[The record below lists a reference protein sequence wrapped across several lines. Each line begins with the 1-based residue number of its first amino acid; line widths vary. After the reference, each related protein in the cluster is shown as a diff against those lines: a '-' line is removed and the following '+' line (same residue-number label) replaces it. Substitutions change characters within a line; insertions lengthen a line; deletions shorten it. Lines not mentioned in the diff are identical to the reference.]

1 MDDKGGVMNDRTG
14 FQSRLLV
21 GLLVAALSA
30 ISCAGSDKLA
40 KQSEQ
45 AYGEGNLEK
54 AYQKAARAL
63 RKEPGNPRAR
73 AAMTM
78 AAGRLMDERETE
90 IRGIAARDTV
100 AAAKRSLALDAFR
113 DELLGYRVIL
123 PPDPDFDRDE
133 AAIRTGAARLVY
145 EESVDALESG
155 APKRAYD
162 GFQLA
167 KQFQPRFRDVAR
179 RIDQAYDEA
188 LPRVA
193 FLPFAN
199 ETDLPELSK
208 EFSDRAYSEIARR
221 IANNGFRFTELTPRE
236 RVYQSVPMAA
246 MDHLGARKAARI
258 GRDLGVDR
266 VIVGRFFGLRTKTN
280 LGAFPQAVF
289 YKTVE
294 KDEQGASHDRW
305 SERAMIVLTRD
316 RDLTVGYE
324 YSIVDVHDGS
334 AIAGN
339 TGTIHA
345 AAHAILAS
353 AAIGGGDPGD
363 YALTSPDLEQRDP
376 DRAKRMRSDWQ
387 DRCGDWKVSEVIA
400 RSRREEKGYESR
412 YQNDWVLRSDR
423 VAIFLG
429 GLPSESELVKYAYGQ
444 VWEPLTETLHSID
457 QAEPSAF
464 SGASR

>member
-1 MDDKGGVMNDRTG
+1 
-14 FQSRLLV
+14 
-21 GLLVAALSA
+21 LSA
-30 ISCAGSDKLA
+30 LSCAGSNKLA
-40 KQSEQ
+40 QQSEK
-45 AYGEGNLEK
+45 AYGEGNPEK

-63 RKEPGNPRAR
+63 RKEPENRRAR
-73 AAMTM
+73 AAMTQ
-78 AAGRLMDERETE
+78 AAGRLLAEREAE
-90 IRGIAARDTV
+90 IRGMAARDTL

-113 DELLGYRVIL
+113 DELMEYRIIL

-133 AAIRTGAARLVY
+133 AMIREGAARRVY
-145 EESVDALESG
+145 EESVEALESG

-162 GFQLA
+162 GFQMA

-179 RIDQAYDEA
+179 RIDQAYEEA

-221 IANNGFRFTELTPRE
+221 IAGNGFRFTELTPRE
-236 RVYQSVPMAA
+236 RVLQAVPMAA
-246 MDHLGARKAARI
+246 MDHMGARKAARI

-266 VIVGRFFGLRTKTN
+266 VIVGRFYGLRTKTS
-280 LGAFPQAVF
+280 LGAFPQTVF

-294 KDEQGASHDRW
+294 KDEKGASRDRYT
-305 SERAMIVLTRD
+305 ERTMIVLTRD

-324 YSIVDVHDGS
+324 YSIVDVDDGS

-339 TGTIHA
+339 TGTLHA

-353 AAIGGGDPGD
+353 AAVGGGNPDD
-363 YALTSPDLEQRDP
+363 YFLMAPDLEQGDP
-376 DRAKRMRSDWQ
+376 DRAKRVRSEWQ

-400 RSRREEKGYESR
+400 RSRREGRGYESR
-412 YQNDWVLRSDR
+412 YQNDWVLRSNG
-423 VAIFLG
+423 VAFFLG
-429 GLPSESELVKYAYGQ
+429 DLPSEAELVRYAYGQ
-444 VWEPLTETLHSID
+444 VWEPLAHTLKDID

-464 SGASR
+464 SNARP